1 MLREVTILS
10 MRYRLLAATAS
21 VAFLAG
27 CMAGPDYEPVEASQL
42 GVPQDWSVAA
52 PESLSPPPEELV
64 DWWRQFEDPILTRL
78 IERAILG
85 NTDLDVALARLR
97 QAREALV
104 VSRSALYPSVS
115 GTAGY
120 NRVEPLRGGGTAIT
134 QPDGT
139 VVIAGGDG
147 VDSFSLGLDAS
158 YQLDLF
164 GGNRRAVQA
173 GRAELEA
180 SGFDYAS
187 TLRAVESEVARNYIL
202 ARAFQAQL
210 ANALASVAIQDENLQ
225 IAGWRVMAGL
235 VSAVDEEQARASRA
249 QSAAT
254 IPQIR
259 QQYNAAVTR
268 IAVLTGQAPGAIR
281 PLLEEP
287 APIPQGPERLGAD
300 IPADVLRRR
309 PDVRA
314 AERQLAAATARIGVA
329 KAQLYPNLAIS
340 GRVNTNAPDLSS
352 LLDAITGNLFAGLT
366 QSIFAGG
373 RLAAQARSAEAAAD
387 GAFASYRGTV
397 LTALEDVE
405 NAIVALQSAEERETQ
420 FTIARDAALNSAI
433 YARSQYRTGLTDF
446 TTLNVQETALL
457 SARNGLVQARADRA
471 NALVALFDALG
482 GGWNP
487 AGDYRDPLII
497 SPLYGE
503 PTEGQN

>member
-1 MLREVTILS
+1 MLREATIVLI
-10 MRYRLLAATAS
+10 RYRVLAATAS
-21 VAFLAG
+21 TALLAG
-27 CMAGPDYEPVEASQL
+27 CMVGPDYEPVEPSQL
-42 GVPQDWSVAA
+42 GVPPQWSVSA
-52 PESLSPPPEELV
+52 PETRPPTPEQLV
-64 DWWRQFEDPILTRL
+64 DWWREFDDPVLTGL
-78 IERAILG
+78 IESAIAD

-104 VSRSALYPSVS
+104 VSRSALYPTIS
-115 GTAGY
+115 GSAGY

-147 VDSFSLGLDAS
+147 VDSLSLGLDAS

-164 GGNRRAVQA
+164 GGNRRSVQA
-173 GRAELEA
+173 SRAELEA

-187 TLRAVESEVARNYIL
+187 TLRAVESEVARNYVL
-202 ARAFQAQL
+202 ARAYQAQL
-210 ANALASVAIQDENLQ
+210 GNALASVAIQDDNLQ

-268 IAVLTGQAPGAIR
+268 IAVLTGQAPGAVR

-287 APIPQGPERLGAD
+287 APIPQGPASLGAD

-329 KAQLYPNLAIS
+329 EAQLYPNLSIS
-340 GRVNTNAPDLSS
+340 GRVNTNAPDLSG
-352 LLDAITGNLFAGLT
+352 LFDAITGNLFAGLT

-405 NAIVALQSAEERETQ
+405 NAIVALQSAQEREAQ
-420 FTIARDAALNSAI
+420 FTVARDAALNSAI

-446 TTLNVQETALL
+446 TTLNTQETALL
-457 SARNGLVQARADRA
+457 SARNGLVQARADRS
-471 NALVALFDALG
+471 NALIALFDALG
-482 GGWNP
+482 GGWNS
-487 AGDYRDPLII
+487 AGDYRDPLLL
-497 SPLYGE
+497 SPLYGD

>member
-1 MLREVTILS
+1 MLREATIVLN
-10 MRYRLLAATAS
+10 RYRVFAATAS
-21 VAFLAG
+21 MALLAG
-27 CMAGPDYEPVEASQL
+27 CMVGPDYEPVEASQL
-42 GVPQDWSVAA
+42 GVPQDWSIAA
-52 PESLSPPPEELV
+52 PGTVSPSPEDLV
-64 DWWRQFEDPILTRL
+64 DWWREFDDPILTGL
-78 IERAILG
+78 IEDAITG

-104 VSRSALYPSVS
+104 VSRAALYPSIS
-115 GTAGY
+115 GTGGY
-120 NRVEPLRGGGTAIT
+120 NRVEPLRGGGTAVT

-139 VVIAGGDG
+139 VVVAGGNG
-147 VDSFSLGLDAS
+147 IDSFSLGLDSS

-164 GGNRRAVQA
+164 GGNRRAAQA
-173 GRAELEA
+173 SRAELEA

-187 TLRAVESEVARNYIL
+187 TLRAVESEVARNYVL
-202 ARAFQAQL
+202 ARAYQAQL
-210 ANALASVAIQDENLQ
+210 ANALASVEIQDENLQ

-249 QSAAT
+249 QSAAA

-268 IAVLTGQAPGAIR
+268 IAVLTGQAPAAIR
-281 PLLEEP
+281 PLLEAP
-287 APIPQGPERLGAD
+287 APIPQGPEKLSGD
-300 IPADVLRRR
+300 IPTDVLRRR

-314 AERQLAAATARIGVA
+314 AERQLAAATAQIGVA
-329 KAQLYPNLAIS
+329 KAQLYPGLSIS
-340 GRVNTNAPDLSS
+340 GRVNTNTPNLSG
-352 LLDAITGNLFAGLT
+352 LFDTIAGNLFAGLT

-405 NAIVALQSAEERETQ
+405 NAIVALQSAEEREGY
-420 FTIARDAALNSAI
+420 FTTARDAALNSAI

-446 TTLNVQETALL
+446 TTLNTQETALL

-471 NALVALFDALG
+471 NALIALFDALG

-497 SPLYGE
+497 SPLYSD